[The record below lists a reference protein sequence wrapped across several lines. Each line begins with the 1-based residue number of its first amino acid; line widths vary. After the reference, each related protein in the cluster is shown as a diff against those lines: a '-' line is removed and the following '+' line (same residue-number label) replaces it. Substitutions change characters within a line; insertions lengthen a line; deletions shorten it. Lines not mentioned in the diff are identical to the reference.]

1 MKEYPSTESLLQK
14 LEADS
19 VTNREKA
26 ELLTQIIDIESE
38 KPKEEADVDLIEAC
52 FAYLETILH
61 EEAEIA
67 ERQKQLPGQLQL
79 IQQKAAERTASRKNP
94 RKPAR
99 RKRIIGI
106 LAAVFVTILL
116 VATSLTVI
124 ARVNGYESMGEW
136 VSMHLKELLQLE
148 PGKKHEMDGFTVVH
162 GTDNKTYSSVEA
174 WMQEESWDVLYPSD
188 LPDNV
193 RVDRVSLV
201 SRSEDEILIAWVFNT
216 PDVQFCVQ
224 NFDLAKLEPVD
235 TVEIVE
241 INGYRFGILA
251 QPEGAYQ
258 ATGVIEDFAY
268 FMKCTNYEDLLFLL
282 HHLKGMET
290 SNEG

>member
-1 MKEYPSTESLLQK
+1 MKKYPSIESLLQK
-14 LEADS
+14 LENDS
-19 VTNREKA
+19 VTNSEKA

-61 EEAEIA
+61 EESEIA
-67 ERQKQLPGQLQL
+67 ERKKQLPGQLQR

-124 ARVNGYESMGEW
+124 ARVDGYESMGEW
-136 VSMHLKELLQLE
+136 VSIHLKELLQLE
-148 PGKKHEMDGFTVVH
+148 SGKKHEIDGFTVVH
-162 GTDNKTYSSVEA
+162 GKDTKTYSSVEA
-174 WMQEESWDVLYPSD
+174 WMQEESWNIVYPSD
-188 LPDNV
+188 FPDNV
-193 RVDRVSLV
+193 RVDHILLDY
-201 SRSEDEILIAWVFNT
+201 RSEDEIAIHWIFN
-216 PDVQFCVQ
+216 PSDVYFSAQ
-224 NFDLAKLEPVD
+224 NFDLAILEPVD

-251 QPEGAYQ
+251 QPDGSYQ
-258 ATGVIEDFAY
+258 ASGVIEDFAY